1 MDFDREEKEIQKML
15 EAYRLKKPPGSV
27 MKDYEKEVLK
37 KIHARSAPAWGVG
50 IAFSLAVLLLFLA
63 AFVFWVRLQPAKAPE
78 EIPEDRLAE
87 DLLILEM
94 LGEDEG
100 LLDAF
105 DRMEAEVEFLMPT
118 NAPF

>member
-1 MDFDREEKEIQKML
+1 MDFDREEEEIQKML
-15 EAYRLKKPPGSV
+15 EAYRLKKPPASA

-50 IAFSLAVLLLFLA
+50 IAFSLALLLFLA

-78 EIPEDRLAE
+78 EFQEDRLAGE
-87 DLLILEM
+87 LLILEM

-105 DRMEAEVEFLMPT
+105 DRMEAEVEFLMPA